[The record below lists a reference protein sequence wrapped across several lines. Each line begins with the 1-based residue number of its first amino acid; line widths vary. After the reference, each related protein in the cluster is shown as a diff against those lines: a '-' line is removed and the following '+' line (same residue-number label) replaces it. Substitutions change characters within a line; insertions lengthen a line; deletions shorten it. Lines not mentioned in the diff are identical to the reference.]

1 MHRQCEFEYLR
12 PTIKIWLVFVPQT
25 DHPKVLVISILL
37 EQEFTQIHPPSLD
50 RFLQRPLEH
59 HDAATFPDLKQVGET
74 PIKLLD
80 FFVFDFDKDG
90 AEC

>member
-50 RFLQRPLEH
+50 RFFKRPLEH
-59 HDAATFPDLKQVGET
+59 HDAATFPDLKQVGHA
-74 PIKLLD
+74 IVDRLNLCI
-80 FFVFDFDKDG
+80 FDVDMDG
-90 AEC
+90 AEF